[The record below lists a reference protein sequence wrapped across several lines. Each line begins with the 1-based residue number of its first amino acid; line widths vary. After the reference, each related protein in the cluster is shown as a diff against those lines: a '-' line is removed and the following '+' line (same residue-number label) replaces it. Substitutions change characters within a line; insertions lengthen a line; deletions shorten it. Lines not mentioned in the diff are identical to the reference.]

1 MDCRQ
6 PGLSVHGIL
15 QARIREWVAISFS
28 RGSSQPRDWTC
39 VFGIGRWIL
48 YHGTTWKAQQHNSQ
62 AVGER
67 LFIINT
73 WRLGEVSL
81 VCGWCWWLQW
91 FFLKIFLSSLW
102 CVVPTSK
109 TKRAI
114 KQNKGKIFIELDL
127 DCHLVDV
134 WICNLVLTKQ
144 IAKQMYTFI
153 FKVCENYW
161 KRFDYS
167 LKALMLQ
174 KKSLRPRGWND
185 LVTFSFGQS
194 DGQFWYINYAL
205 PAQ

>member
-1 MDCRQ
+1 MGCHFLFQGIFLTQGLNLRLQDRQ
-6 PGLSVHGIL
+6 VDSLPWNHLESTTTQFTSCWRAFIYHKYLKVRGSKPGL
-15 QARIREWVAISFS
+15 WVVLMAPMNFPQNIS
-28 RGSSQPRDWTC
+28 
-39 VFGIGRWIL
+39 
-48 YHGTTWKAQQHNSQ
+48 
-62 AVGER
+62 
-67 LFIINT
+67 
-73 WRLGEVSL
+73 
-81 VCGWCWWLQW
+81 
-91 FFLKIFLSSLW
+91 SSLW

-167 LKALMLQ
+167 LKVLMLQ